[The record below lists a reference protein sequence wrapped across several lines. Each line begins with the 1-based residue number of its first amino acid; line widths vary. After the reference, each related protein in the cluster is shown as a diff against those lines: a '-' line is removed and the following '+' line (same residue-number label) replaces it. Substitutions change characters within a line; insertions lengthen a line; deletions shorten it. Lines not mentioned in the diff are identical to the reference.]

1 VTASSLIAAPQLS
14 VVIASHRPVYLR
26 DLLQSLARQ
35 SMDRPAYEIIAV
47 CDYPVEPHL
56 KDFPGI
62 AFPYIDDRSISR
74 KRNAGVRA
82 ATAAIIAFIDDDC
95 IPSPD
100 WLARGYDYLST
111 HPGAAAV
118 EGLTAV
124 ESRKNAI
131 PALREYRRLE
141 HPGFR
146 TNNLFCRKETCIQ
159 AGGFDERFTVQRED
173 LDFCFT
179 LLDKGQAIHQCA
191 DIKVMHRI
199 RSDEPWDLLKNCIN
213 RRFDPLLYKKHPRR
227 YREQVRSPFP
237 PSQVLLLAI
246 YLVSALSALCGP
258 SVLITCLAVDGVA
271 VSFLALRRCTLRVPL
286 TIFIVEWI
294 SCLVA
299 PFVLTGA
306 LLYGSIRFRRFLI
319 I

>member
-1 VTASSLIAAPQLS
+1 
-14 VVIASHRPVYLR
+14 
-26 DLLQSLARQ
+26 
-35 SMDRPAYEIIAV
+35 MERPAYEIIAV
-47 CDYPVEPHL
+47 CDYPVEPLL
-56 KDFPGI
+56 KDFSVI
-62 AFPYIDDRSISR
+62 SFLYIGDRSISR

-100 WLARGYDYLST
+100 WFARGHDYLST
-111 HPGAAAV
+111 HPGASAV

-124 ESRKNAI
+124 ESGKNAI
-131 PALREYRRLE
+131 PALREYQRLE

-146 TNNLFCRKETCIQ
+146 TNNLFCRKESYIQ

-179 LLDKGQAIHQCA
+179 LLDKGLMIDRCD
-191 DIKVMHRI
+191 DIRVMHRI
-199 RSDEPWDLLKNCIN
+199 RPGEPWDLLKNCIN
-213 RRFDPLLYKKHPRR
+213 RRFDPLLCKKHPRR

-237 PSQVLLLAI
+237 PSQVLLLALYVI
-246 YLVSALSALCGP
+246 SALSTRCGP
-258 SVLITCLAVDGVA
+258 YVLITSLAVDAVA
-271 VSFLALRRCTLRVPL
+271 VSFLVLRRCALRVPL
-286 TIFIVEWI
+286 TILMVEWI
-294 SCLVA
+294 SCLLA